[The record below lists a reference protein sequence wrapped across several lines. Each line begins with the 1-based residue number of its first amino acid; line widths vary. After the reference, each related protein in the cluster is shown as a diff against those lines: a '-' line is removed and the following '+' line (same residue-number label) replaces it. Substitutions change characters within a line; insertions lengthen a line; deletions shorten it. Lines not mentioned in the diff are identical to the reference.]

1 MVNRDR
7 LVAHLVRDK
16 GGRRFKSCHSE
27 QLSRRSDHIRGQLCG
42 TKRTGD
48 NLAPPIHA
56 DPAAF
61 IGAAGVDS
69 LPAFWRRGARAD
81 EAAAAQEIGG
91 H

>member
-1 MVNRDR
+1 MT
-7 LVAHLVRDK
+7 LLP
-16 GGRRFKSCHSE
+16 
-27 QLSRRSDHIRGQLCG
+27 GQDQE
-42 TKRTGD
+42 K
-48 NLAPPIHA
+48 APPIHA